1 MTFLGPI
8 WSTKSQHQHNPIP
21 NNLKSCILKYKAST
35 AACTGWDACG
45 QVSCEE
51 QYVCSTCGQ
60 ASPSLAAD
68 TFWTMHDR
76 ATDSNNLQHQGH
88 VLLHTHLPQAITSYS
103 SYCADSIG
111 KTEGCPATPASCLHL
126 PPFTSF
132 CPFAS
137 PVFYVLLA
145 WPQHL
150 LCKNQFTTLYMHFQH
165 TYNKKYQYWNSYI
178 SRL

>member
-1 MTFLGPI
+1 MSSSFQPSTASHRTLLAPI
-8 WSTKSQHQHNPIP
+8 WSTKSQHQHSPIP
-21 NNLKSCILKYKAST
+21 YNLKSCILKYKAST

-88 VLLHTHLPQAITSYS
+88 VLLHTLT
-103 SYCADSIG
+103 
-111 KTEGCPATPASCLHL
+111 ASNNQ
-126 PPFTSF
+126 
-132 CPFAS
+132 
-137 PVFYVLLA
+137 LLII
-145 WPQHL
+145 
-150 LCKNQFTTLYMHFQH
+150 LC
-165 TYNKKYQYWNSYI
+165 
-178 SRL
+178 